1 MGFDV
6 SEFLSGKVKFV
17 AQPMPDGSIQMAVD
31 IADAGLTIADLGIT
45 KEVGVPGQLN
55 AAIRQDGTLTDLS
68 QVSLTFGTVD
78 LEGSLKYDTEDGLQ
92 SAEFTQVCAERGRL
106 RAGRR

>member
-31 IADAGLTIADLGIT
+31 IADAALTIKDLGIT
-45 KEVGVPGQLN
+45 KAVG
-55 AAIRQDGTLTDLS
+55 RS
-68 QVSLTFGTVD
+68 RRS
-78 LEGSLKYDTEDGLQ
+78 SRRR
-92 SAEFTQVCAERGRL
+92 SGRT
-106 RAGRR
+106 GR